1 MHIEQNYCFDPAAP
15 NPYHTSLHA
24 ADVTLTVAHFCEN
37 SVSLTRAAPRKAVG
51 KAVNRHDL
59 SRHLLRLA
67 RVIIT
72 HVGPKSKPCIPQL
85 LTHNI
90 WF

>member
-37 SVSLTRAAPRKAVG
+37 SVSLARAGPEK
-51 KAVNRHDL
+51 NDW
-59 SRHLLRLA
+59 SSCESA
-67 RVIIT
+67 R
-72 HVGPKSKPCIPQL
+72 PESS
-85 LTHNI
+85 
-90 WF
+90 